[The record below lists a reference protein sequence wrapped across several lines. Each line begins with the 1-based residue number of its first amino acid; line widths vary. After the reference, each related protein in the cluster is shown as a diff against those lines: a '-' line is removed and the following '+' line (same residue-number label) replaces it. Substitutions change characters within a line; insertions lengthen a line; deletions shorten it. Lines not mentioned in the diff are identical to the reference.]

1 MLATCVQLC
10 LFQILPEKGERLP
23 ALSSAAPWG
32 YSITCS
38 PLLCLPAFL
47 LLSLIQLGWRM
58 EQIPLNIVGSSIIYY
73 GRIVSF
79 MRSLWKRSTLKLLM
93 VLWFYFCED
102 SAKFCG
108 KVTLNYLPLI
118 LSAHSDSSSSRT
130 EKRTTLESSLKLLY
144 SFVWNILYIGTYTRW
159 HSIPVVEKVLSIGR
173 NTCSCSSHSLFE
185 VAWSKTLYFSAKEI
199 FCHAPFEI
207 RILFYIRQNHHPGDL
222 SIIIRSGWYRYQ
234 RYTPYRYRYYVGR
247 RWTPSLV
254 AVVLKNRTYC
264 V

>member
-23 ALSSAAPWG
+23 ALSSAAPRG

-79 MRSLWKRSTLKLLM
+79 MRSLWKRWSTIKLLT

-108 KVTLNYLPLI
+108 KVTLNYL
-118 LSAHSDSSSSRT
+118 
-130 EKRTTLESSLKLLY
+130 
-144 SFVWNILYIGTYTRW
+144 
-159 HSIPVVEKVLSIGR
+159 
-173 NTCSCSSHSLFE
+173 
-185 VAWSKTLYFSAKEI
+185 LYFQPIAI
-199 FCHAPFEI
+199 
-207 RILFYIRQNHHPGDL
+207 HPPQEPRSERLWKAHWNYYTL
-222 SIIIRSGWYRYQ
+222 SYE
-234 RYTPYRYRYYVGR
+234 
-247 RWTPSLV
+247 
-254 AVVLKNRTYC
+254 TYFI
-264 V
+264 